1 MPTKR
6 QSLGAWGE
14 TLALK
19 YLVQQ
24 GDVLVSRNYRT
35 RYGEL
40 DLVTRRRGT
49 TVFTE
54 VKTRRTDAYGPPEAG
69 VTYSKAR
76 HLIASAQAYLQAH
89 PEHDGDWQI
98 DVIAVRPAAG
108 LPPEIVHFKNAVTG

>member
-14 TLALK
+14 TIALK
-19 YLVQQ
+19 FLVRR
-24 GDVLVSRNYRT
+24 GDILIARNYRT

-40 DLVTRRRGT
+40 DLITDRRGT

-54 VKTRRTDAYGPPEAG
+54 VKTRRSDAFGLPEE
-69 VTYSKAR
+69 S
-76 HLIASAQAYLQAH
+76 IAHAYLAQH

-98 DVIAVRPAAG
+98 DVIAVRPADG
-108 LPPEIVHFKNAVTG
+108 LLPEITHFENAVTG

>member
-19 YLVQQ
+19 FLTRR
-24 GDVLVSRNYRT
+24 GDILITRNYRT

-40 DLVTRRRGT
+40 DLVTRRGDAI
-49 TVFTE
+49 VFTE
-54 VKTRRTDAYGPPEAG
+54 VKTRRTDAYGLPETA
-69 VTYSKAR
+69 VTESKQR
-76 HLIASAQAYLQAH
+76 RLVESALTYLAAH

-108 LPPEIVHFKNAVTG
+108 LAPEIVHFENAVTG